1 MLTRQQVIDTFITGI
16 NEIPADEAIDVYQNF
31 TQEQLNTVI
40 ARIIAARSDPTFSQ
54 RVGEDFARYME
65 ATPEEQAVW
74 KQVEPNPA
82 P

>member
-1 MLTRQQVIDTFITGI
+1 MLTRQQIIDTFVTGI
-16 NEIPADEAIDVYQNF
+16 NEIPSDELIQAYENF

-40 ARIIAARSDPTFSQ
+40 ARIIAIRSDPTFPQ
-54 RVGEDFARYME
+54 RVAENFARYME

>member
-16 NEIPADEAIDVYQNF
+16 NEIPADGAIEVYETF

-40 ARIIAARSDPTFSQ
+40 ARIIAARSDPTFAQ
-54 RVGEDFARYME
+54 RTGEDFVRYMA

-74 KQVEPNPA
+74 KHIEPNPA

>member
-1 MLTRQQVIDTFITGI
+1 MLTRQQVIDIFVAGI
-16 NEIPADEAIDVYQNF
+16 NEIPGDELIQTYENF

-40 ARIIAARSDPTFSQ
+40 TRIVASRSDPTFPQ
-54 RVGEDFARYME
+54 RVAENFARYME

-74 KQVEPNPA
+74 KHIEPNPA

>member
-16 NEIPADEAIDVYQNF
+16 NEIPADEAIEVYETF

-40 ARIIAARSDPTFSQ
+40 ARNIASRNDPTFAQ
-54 RVGEDFARYME
+54 RTGEDYVRYMA

-74 KQVEPNPA
+74 KHVEPNPA

>member
-1 MLTRQQVIDTFITGI
+1 MLTRQQVIDIFITGI

-31 TQEQLNTVI
+31 TQEQLSIVI
-40 ARIIAARSDPTFSQ
+40 ARNIAIRNDPTFAQ
-54 RVGEDFARYME
+54 RTGEDYVRYMA

-74 KQVEPNPA
+74 KHVEPNPA